1 MMREVRRDKTGE
13 DRAEIKN
20 GGGGGLKNFV
30 KCLLKTVRGRSA
42 ASLPDM
48 II

>member
-20 GGGGGLKNFV
+20 GGGGLKNFV